1 MTDPF
6 EEITARGAPSIQNLA
21 RQARALIY
29 DVYPGV
35 VEVPWPRQGIAGYG
49 VGPKKM
55 SEQFCYIAVFKNH
68 LNLGFYYGAELPDP
82 SNLLEGAGELLR
94 HVKIRTPGQLAD
106 PALRQLIEA
115 AARHLPRL
123 KTEGK

>member
-1 MTDPF
+1 MNDPF
-6 EEITARGAPSIQNLA
+6 EEILARGAPPIQDLA
-21 RQARALIY
+21 RRSRALIRS
-29 DVYPGV
+29 VYPTV

-82 SNLLEGAGELLR
+82 SGLLEGTGELLR
-94 HVKIRTPGQLAD
+94 HVKIRTPDQLAD
-106 PALRQLIEA
+106 PTLRQLVEA
-115 AARHLPRL
+115 ASRHLPRL
-123 KTEGK
+123 TGKG

>member
-1 MTDPF
+1 MNDPF
-6 EEITARGAPSIQNLA
+6 EAILARGAPPIQDLA
-21 RQARALIY
+21 RQARALIRS
-29 DVYPGV
+29 VYPAV

-68 LNLGFYYGAELPDP
+68 LNLGFYYGSELPDP
-82 SNLLEGAGELLR
+82 SGLLEGTGELLR
-94 HVKIRTPGQLAD
+94 HIKIRTPEQLAD

-115 AARHLPRL
+115 ASRHLPHL
-123 KTEGK
+123 KMKGS